1 MAFRSSL
8 SAKAIRAEA
17 KCKHPG
23 LADLC
28 SQKACLLT
36 LGYISSPRA
45 ASGEQ
50 FSKCKPSA
58 QDQGIFSQSCD
69 GHGSE
74 AMVRMGPENIPEL

>member
-8 SAKAIRAEA
+8 SAKAILAEA
-17 KCKHPG
+17 KCEPPE

-36 LGYISSPRA
+36 LGYISSPWA

-58 QDQGIFSQSCD
+58 QD
-69 GHGSE
+69 
-74 AMVRMGPENIPEL
+74 